1 MHGKSSWYYWVGIG
15 RPDRANLAWSFVY
28 LRLILPFKSLKPV
41 QRLTEIFHAKH
52 TLGTFEFPKV
62 NALPYLGTTFPS
74 AKTRSLRREGLFFFS
89 FCLTIL
95 STITYHPQHTKPPQ
109 QARTFPYRPSSRPGK
124 EFGLPLLRVR
134 GIANPTHDRPRYS
147 NNGTI
152 YWLGYVLIDPLSA
165 REMAE

>member
-1 MHGKSSWYYWVGIG
+1 MEFRLPSFDTTLQVSQTSSASH
-15 RPDRANLAWSFVY
+15 RNLPCETY
-28 LRLILPFKSLKPV
+28 LRHLRVS
-41 QRLTEIFHAKH
+41 E
-52 TLGTFEFPKV
+52 G